1 MPLWVCV
8 LKPACWTRAIKGYR
22 NLELFDYDLFVI
34 GAGSGGVR
42 ACRIAASLGARVAV
56 AEERYFGGTC
66 VNVGCVPKKLFSY
79 AAHYFDDFED
89 SKGFGWEFDNLRFDW
104 AVLKANKDLEIN
116 RLNGIYK
123 SMLDSNQ
130 VDIFEARARI
140 SGPNEIQVDGKTISA
155 KHILVAV
162 GGWPW
167 IPEFPGS
174 ELTVSSND
182 VFAMDQLPA
191 EIAVMGGGYIAVEF
205 ASIFSRLGCKTSL
218 IYRGDQLLRG
228 FDDGVRKFI
237 TAEIGTHVDL
247 YLEEEIKEIVQQNNK
262 LEVSF
267 KSGSKISCEMV
278 LAATGRLPLTEDL
291 GLETVA
297 VQLTDNGA
305 IKVNEHYQTAQ
316 PSIFAVGDVI
326 DRVALTPVALAE
338 GQIVAR
344 ALFANDEK
352 AMNYQNIATAVFCH
366 PNIGTVG
373 LSEHQAQDAGIEIDV
388 YESVFRPL
396 KHTLSGRNEKSMI
409 KMIVDRQS
417 GRVVGL
423 HIVAADAGE
432 IVQGL
437 SVAINCGATKA
448 DFDRTIGIHPT
459 LAEELVTMRTRRA
472 DV

>member
-1 MPLWVCV
+1 MD
-8 LKPACWTRAIKGYR
+8 T
-22 NLELFDYDLFVI
+22 FDYDLFVI

-89 SKGFGWEFDNLRFDW
+89 SKGFGWNFDNLRFDW
-104 AVLKANKDLEIN
+104 GVLKKNKDNEIN
-116 RLNGIYK
+116 RLNKIYK
-123 SMLDSNQ
+123 SMLDSNN

-140 SGPNEIQVDGKTISA
+140 SGPNTVEVEGKTISA

-182 VFAMDQLPA
+182 VFAMDQLP
-191 EIAVMGGGYIAVEF
+191 EELVVIGGGYIAVEF

-218 IYRGDQLLRG
+218 IYRGNQLLRG
-228 FDDGVRKFI
+228 FDEDIRKFI
-237 TAEIGTHVDL
+237 TAEIGIHVDL
-247 YLEEEIKEIVQQNNK
+247 YLEDDIAKIIRENSK
-262 LEVSF
+262 LKVLL
-267 KSGSKISCEMV
+267 KSGYELCCEMV
-278 LAATGRLPLTEDL
+278 LAATGRVPLTDDL

-297 VQLTDNGA
+297 VQLADNGA
-305 IKVNEHYQTAQ
+305 IKVNEYFQTAE
-316 PSIFAVGDVI
+316 PSIYAVGDVI
-326 DRVALTPVALAE
+326 DRIALTPVALAE

-344 ALFANDEK
+344 ALFSADEK
-352 AMNYQNIATAVFCH
+352 AMNYKNIATAVFCH

-373 LSEHQAQDAGIEIDV
+373 ISEQDALDAGLEVDV
-388 YESVFRPL
+388 YESIFRPL
-396 KHTLSGRNEKSMI
+396 KHTLSGRDEKSMI
-409 KMIVDRQS
+409 KLIVDRKS
-417 GRVVGL
+417 DRVVGL
-423 HIVAADAGE
+423 HLVAFDAGE

-459 LAEELVTMRTRRA
+459 LAEELVTMRIKRG
-472 DV
+472 DG

>member
-1 MPLWVCV
+1 MGLHV
-8 LKPACWTRAIKGYR
+8 KARCWTRAIKGYR
-22 NLELFDYDLFVI
+22 NLEAFDYDLFVI

-56 AEERYFGGTC
+56 AEERHFGGTC

-104 AVLKANKDLEIN
+104 GVLKANKDSEIS

-130 VDIFEARARI
+130 VEIFEAHARI
-140 SGPNEIQVDGKTISA
+140 SGPNTIQVNGKTISA

-191 EIAVMGGGYIAVEF
+191 EIAVIGGGYIAVEF

-228 FDDGVRKFI
+228 FDEDIRKFI
-237 TAEIGTHVDL
+237 TAEIGTQVDL
-247 YLEEEIKEIVQQNNK
+247 YLEEDVQEIVKLSNK
-262 LEVSF
+262 LKVSF
-267 KSGSKISCEMV
+267 KSGAKLTCEMV
-278 LAATGRLPLTEDL
+278 LAATGRLPLTDDL
-291 GLETVA
+291 GLETVD
-297 VQLTDNGA
+297 VQLAENGA
-305 IKVNEHYQTAQ
+305 IMVNEHFQTAQ
-316 PSIFAVGDVI
+316 SSIYAVGDVI
-326 DRVALTPVALAE
+326 DRIALTPVALAE

-344 ALFANDEK
+344 SLFCNDEK
-352 AMNYQNIATAVFCH
+352 AMDYQNIATAVFCH

-373 LSEHQAQDAGIEIDV
+373 LSEHEALDAGLEVDI

-396 KHTLSGRNEKSMI
+396 KHTLSGRDEKSMI

-417 GRVVGL
+417 DRVVGL
-423 HIVAADAGE
+423 HMVAADAGE

-459 LAEELVTMRTRRA
+459 LAEELVTMRTKRA
-472 DV
+472 DVEL

>member
-1 MPLWVCV
+1 
-8 LKPACWTRAIKGYR
+8 
-22 NLELFDYDLFVI
+22 
-34 GAGSGGVR
+34 
-42 ACRIAASLGARVAV
+42 
-56 AEERYFGGTC
+56 
-66 VNVGCVPKKLFSY
+66 VPKKLFSY

-140 SGPNEIQVDGKTISA
+140 SGPNEIQVGGKTISA
-155 KHILVAV
+155 KYILVAV

-174 ELTVSSND
+174 QLTVSSND

-228 FDDGVRKFI
+228 FDEDIRKFI

-247 YLEEEIKEIVQQNNK
+247 YLEEDTQEIVKQNNNLK
-262 LEVSF
+262 LSF
-267 KSGSKISCEMV
+267 KSGSELSCKMV
-278 LAATGRLPLTEDL
+278 LAATGRLPLTKDL

-297 VQLTDNGA
+297 VQLADNGA
-305 IKVNEHYQTAQ
+305 IKVDENFQTAQ
-316 PSIFAVGDVI
+316 PSIYAVGDVI
-326 DRVALTPVALAE
+326 DRIALTPVALAE

-344 ALFANDEK
+344 ALFSNDKK
-352 AMNYQNIATAVFCH
+352 AMNYQNIATTVFCH

-373 LSEHQAQDAGIEIDV
+373 LSEHQALEASLEIDV

-396 KHTLSGRNEKSMI
+396 KHTLSDRNEKSMI

-417 GRVVGL
+417 DRVVGL

-459 LAEELVTMRTRRA
+459 LAEELVTMRTKRA
-472 DV
+472 TV

>member
-1 MPLWVCV
+1 MEP
-8 LKPACWTRAIKGYR
+8 
-22 NLELFDYDLFVI
+22 FDYDLFVI

-42 ACRIAASLGARVAV
+42 ASRIAASLGARVAV

-89 SKGFGWEFDNLRFDW
+89 SKGFGWDFDNLRFDW
-104 AVLKANKDLEIN
+104 GTLKANKDTEIN
-116 RLNGIYK
+116 RLNEIYK
-123 SMLDSNQ
+123 SILDSSN
-130 VDIFEARARI
+130 VDIFEARARV
-140 SGPNEIQVDGKTISA
+140 SGPNEVQVDGKTFSA
-155 KHILVAV
+155 KHILIAV

-191 EIAVMGGGYIAVEF
+191 EIAVIGGGYIAVEF

-228 FDDGVRKFI
+228 FDEDIRKFI
-237 TAEIGTHVDL
+237 TAEIGTHADL
-247 YLEEEIKEIVQQNNK
+247 YLEEDIDEIHKQNNK
-262 LEVSF
+262 LNVSF
-267 KSGSKISCEMV
+267 KSGSTLNCEMV
-278 LAATGRLPLTEDL
+278 LAATGRLPLTDDL
-291 GLETVA
+291 GLETVGVRLA
-297 VQLTDNGA
+297 ENGA
-305 IKVNEHYQTAQ
+305 IKVNEQFQTAE
-316 PSIFAVGDVI
+316 PSIYAVGDVI

-344 ALFANDEK
+344 ALFSNDEK
-352 AMNYQNIATAVFCH
+352 AMDYRNIATAVFCH

-373 LSEHQAQDAGIEIDV
+373 LSEQEALADGLKVDI

-396 KHTLSGRNEKSMI
+396 KHTLSGRDEKSMI
-409 KMIVDRQS
+409 KLIVDQATD
-417 GRVVGL
+417 RVVGL
-423 HIVAADAGE
+423 HLVAADAGE

-459 LAEELVTMRTRRA
+459 LAEEFVTMRTKRV

>member
-1 MPLWVCV
+1 
-8 LKPACWTRAIKGYR
+8 
-22 NLELFDYDLFVI
+22 LEPFDYDLFVI

-66 VNVGCVPKKLFSY
+66 VNVGCVPKKLYSY

-89 SKGFGWEFDNLRFDW
+89 SKGFGWDFDNLRFDW
-104 AVLKANKDLEIN
+104 SALKANKDTEIN
-116 RLNGIYK
+116 RLNGLYK

-130 VDIFEARARI
+130 VDIFETRARI
-140 SGPNEIQVDGKTISA
+140 SGPNEIEVDGKTISA
-155 KHILVAV
+155 KHILIAA

-167 IPEFPGS
+167 TPEFPGS

-182 VFAMDQLPA
+182 VFDMDQLPK

-218 IYRGDQLLRG
+218 IYRGEHLLRG
-228 FDDGVRKFI
+228 FDKDVRQFI
-237 TAEIGTHVDL
+237 TAEIGNHVDL
-247 YLEEEIKEIVQQNNK
+247 YLEEDIEAIAKQSNK

-267 KSGSKISCEMV
+267 KSGSKLSCEMV
-278 LAATGRLPLTEDL
+278 LAATGRAPLTDDL

-297 VQLTDNGA
+297 VQLAKNGA
-305 IKVNEHYQTAQ
+305 IKVDEHFQTAQ
-316 PSIFAVGDVI
+316 PSIYAVGDVI
-326 DRVALTPVALAE
+326 DRIALTPVALAE

-352 AMNYQNIATAVFCH
+352 AMDYRNIATAVFCH

-373 LSEHQAQDAGIEIDV
+373 LSEQEALDDGLEVDI
-388 YESVFRPL
+388 YESVFRPMR
-396 KHTLSGRNEKSMI
+396 HTLSGRDEKSMI
-409 KMIVDRQS
+409 KLIVDRQS
-417 GRVVGL
+417 DRVIGIHL
-423 HIVAADAGE
+423 VAADAGE

-459 LAEELVTMRTRRA
+459 LAEELVTMRTKKGGA
-472 DV
+472 

>member
-1 MPLWVCV
+1 MEP
-8 LKPACWTRAIKGYR
+8 
-22 NLELFDYDLFVI
+22 FDYDLFVI

-42 ACRIAASLGARVAV
+42 ASRIAASLGARVAV

-104 AVLKANKDLEIN
+104 SVLKANKDIEIN
-116 RLNGIYK
+116 RLNDIYK
-123 SMLDSNQ
+123 SMLDSNN

-140 SGPNEIQVDGKTISA
+140 SGPNEVVVDGKVISA
-155 KHILVAV
+155 RYIMVAV

-182 VFAMDQLPA
+182 VFALDQLPK

-228 FDDGVRKFI
+228 FDEDIRKFI
-237 TAEIGTHVDL
+237 TAEIGTHVNL
-247 YLEEEIKEIVQQNNK
+247 YLEEDISEIQKQNNK
-262 LEVSF
+262 LEVLF
-267 KSGSKISCEMV
+267 KSGSKLSCDMV
-278 LAATGRLPLTEDL
+278 LAATGRLPLTDDL
-291 GLETVA
+291 GLETVGVTLA
-297 VQLTDNGA
+297 KNGA
-305 IKVNEHYQTAQ
+305 IKVNDQFQTEQ
-316 PSIFAVGDVI
+316 PSIYAVGDVI
-326 DRVALTPVALAE
+326 DRIALTPVALAE

-344 ALFANDEK
+344 ALFSDDEK
-352 AMNYQNIATAVFCH
+352 AMDYRNIATAVFCH

-373 LSEHQAQDAGIEIDV
+373 LSEQEALDAGMKVDV

-396 KHTLSGRNEKSMI
+396 KHTLSGRDEKSMI
-409 KMIVDRQS
+409 KLIVDQDS
-417 GRVVGL
+417 DRVVGL
-423 HIVAADAGE
+423 HLVAADAGE

-459 LAEELVTMRTRRA
+459 LAEEFVTMRTKRVG
-472 DV
+472 D

>member
-1 MPLWVCV
+1 M
-8 LKPACWTRAIKGYR
+8 
-22 NLELFDYDLFVI
+22 ELFDYDLFVI

-247 YLEEEIKEIVQQNNK
+247 YLEEEIKEIVPQNNK